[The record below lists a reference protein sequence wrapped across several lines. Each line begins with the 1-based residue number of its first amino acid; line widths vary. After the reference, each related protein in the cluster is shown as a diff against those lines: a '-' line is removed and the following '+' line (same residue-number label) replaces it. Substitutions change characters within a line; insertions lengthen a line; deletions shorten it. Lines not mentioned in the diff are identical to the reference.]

1 MKSQLVTRFIEAVK
15 AFGPKT
21 AVVDWPDGKTE
32 HRTSFDT
39 LMQRACQ
46 VAAYIQDKG
55 VDPQSFV
62 TLELPSGME
71 FLAAEMG
78 VWMARCVAVPVGTTF
93 PDVRKNYIRNHC
105 DAVLN
110 IDTAAMAET
119 IQVSSSKWQVSSSIP
134 DETDNALLVYT
145 SGSTGTPKGILHD
158 HRSLAVNGLRMFD
171 TYSLTPDDRFAGG
184 IPPYFIAAIYYWKLL
199 LGTEVHFVP
208 SDINK
213 DIVRM
218 AQYHRDHGIT
228 IAFVSASVFPLYR
241 CIAPSIRVI
250 ITGSDRV
257 ICREKPD
264 YRVENTYGLSETV
277 GPVVHTQV
285 CEPTENAPIGLPIP
299 GVEFALLDDDLR
311 PVPQGEDG
319 EICLKGYF
327 CKGYFKDEER
337 TQQLYRGGWLHTND
351 LGRLL
356 PDGRIQFVNRKDW
369 MVKVNGQRVEP
380 GEVEAAICAID
391 GISRAV
397 VKGFLNKES
406 GSQYLVGYYT
416 VKSEELKVESEEV
429 RTFLQQK
436 LPSYMVPS
444 FLVPMERFPLNANGK
459 IDRKSLQAP
468 ERTQLTADYV
478 APRNEVEAAL
488 CDIMTRVMNLPRVG
502 INDNFREL
510 GGDSIRIMSMQQLCA
525 DSAVEQLHN
534 ISTAIIYQGA
544 TPRKMAEMLSQSQ
557 PKVKPVMDD
566 YPLNEMQKG
575 YLYSCLENSGQ
586 PVANIPALYR
596 IPEQVDIDN
605 LKEAIEKT
613 VNSHETFNTRLF
625 FTDSGEARQKIVK
638 ETFNLT
644 TEHLSVAEF
653 EEERARLIQP
663 YNVLGERLFRIRLF
677 EVEGTYYLYI
687 DVNHLIFDGTSRQIL
702 YRDIDRAYRHLP
714 IEEEDWTFG
723 QMAAEECDQR
733 KSEVFTEARDWFLR
747 TFDKEK
753 LVSPLPSV
761 EDRATPQSQIFTLD
775 LSYTEV
781 EQFCQREGIT
791 MNVITIAA
799 YMLLLGSY
807 ADTQDVTILT
817 AFNARDDMRT
827 RNTIGYLASNS
838 LVRGQWTPSM
848 PRTAFLLQIRQ
859 NLLDAM
865 GHSIFKFS
873 DVVTEWAVMTDY
885 QFICQGD
892 LTGDMTIDGNAFEE
906 MPFERTFFPFSLEVQ
921 LFYSKKTDNFNVV
934 AMLRNQLHDEGWLQR
949 WTERYTACLRG
960 LMTARTVGEAIP
972 EIPQCDKFFKE

>member
-1 MKSQLVTRFIEAVK
+1 MQSQLVTRFIEAVK
-15 AFGPKT
+15 VFGPKS

-32 HRTSFDT
+32 RSTSFDT
-39 LMQRACQ
+39 LMLRARQ
-46 VAAYIQDKG
+46 VATFIKTEG
-55 VDPQSFV
+55 ITPQSFV
-62 TLELPSGME
+62 TLELPAGME

-78 VWMARCVAVPVGTTF
+78 VWMARCVAVPIGTTF
-93 PDVRKNYIRNHC
+93 PEERKSYIRNHC

-110 IDTAAMAET
+110 IDQALMDRIGSIDLMDET
-119 IQVSSSKWQVSSSIP
+119 GMP

-158 HRSLAVNGLRMFD
+158 HRSLAVNGLRMYD
-171 TYSLTPDDRFAGG
+171 TYHLSPDDRFAGG
-184 IPPYFIAAIYYWKLL
+184 IPPYFIAAIYYWKLI

-208 SDINK
+208 TEINK

-228 IAFVSASVFPLYR
+228 IAFVSATVFPLYR

-257 ICREKPD
+257 ICREKPT

-299 GVEFALLDDDLR
+299 GVEFALLDDELR
-311 PVPQGEDG
+311 PVPQGTDG

-380 GEVEAAICAID
+380 GEVEAAMCAIE

-416 VKSEELKVESEEV
+416 PANQVGEAEV
-429 RTFLQQK
+429 RSVLEQK

-444 FLVPMERFPLNANGK
+444 FFVPMEQFPLNANGK

-468 ERTQLTADYV
+468 ERKTLNSEYV
-478 APRNEVEAAL
+478 APRNEVETAL
-488 CDIMTRVMNLPRVG
+488 CDIMARVMNLPRVG
-502 INDNFREL
+502 IDDNFREL
-510 GGDSIRIMSMQQLCA
+510 GGDSIQMMTLQQMCA
-525 DSAVEQLHN
+525 DSTVELLHN

-544 TPRKMAEMLSQSQ
+544 TPRKMAEMLGQAQ
-557 PKVKPVMDD
+557 PKARPQMDD

-575 YLYSCLENSGQ
+575 YFFACMENPSQ
-586 PVANIPALYR
+586 PVGNIPSLYR
-596 IPEQVDIDN
+596 IPEQVDIER

-613 VNSHETFNTRLF
+613 VNSHETFHTRLF
-625 FTDSGEARQKIVK
+625 MTDSGEPRQKIVK
-638 ETFNLT
+638 NTFNLT
-644 TEHLSVAEF
+644 TEHLSKAEF
-653 EEERARLIQP
+653 EVERERLIQP
-663 YNVLGERLFRIRLF
+663 YSIFDERLFRIRMF
-677 EVEGTYYLYI
+677 EVEGTHYLYI
-687 DVNHLIFDGTSRQIL
+687 DVNHIIFDGTSRQIL
-702 YRDIDRAYRHLP
+702 YRDIDRSYRHLP
-714 IEEEDWTFG
+714 IEEEDWTLG
-723 QMAAEECDQR
+723 QMAAEECDLR
-733 KSEVFTEARDWFLR
+733 KGETFTEARDWFLR

-753 LVSPLPSV
+753 LVRPLPPMQDGARPESK
-761 EDRATPQSQIFTLD
+761 TFSLD
-775 LSYTEV
+775 ISYSEV
-781 EQFCQREGIT
+781 EQFCQREGVTI
-791 MNVITIAA
+791 NVITMAA

-817 AFNARDDMRT
+817 AYNARDDIRT
-827 RNTIGYLASNS
+827 RNTIGYLATNP
-838 LVRGQWTPSM
+838 LVRGQWTPAM
-848 PRTAFLLQIRQ
+848 PRTEFLLQIRQ

-873 DVVTEWAVMTDY
+873 DVFVEWGIMATY

-892 LTGDMTIDGNAFEE
+892 LTGDMNVGGNEFEE

-934 AMLRNQLHDEGWLQR
+934 AMLNNQLHGKDWLQR
-949 WTERYTACLRG
+949 CAERFTACLRG
-960 LMTARTVGEAIP
+960 LMTARTIGEAIP
-972 EIPQCDKFFKE
+972 EIPQCDKFFNQNQL

>member
-1 MKSQLVTRFIEAVK
+1 MQSQIVNRFIEAVK

-32 HRTSFDT
+32 RRTSFDT

-55 VDPQSFV
+55 IAPQSFV
-62 TLELPSGME
+62 TLELPAGME

-93 PDVRKNYIRNHC
+93 PNERKSYIRTHC

-110 IDTAAMAET
+110 IDKNLMGLIGKTGLIGE
-119 IQVSSSKWQVSSSIP
+119 IEIP

-199 LGTEVHFVP
+199 FGTEVHFVP
-208 SDINK
+208 SEINK

-218 AQYHRDHGIT
+218 AQYHRDHSIT
-228 IAFVSASVFPLYR
+228 IAFVSATVFPLYR

-299 GVEFALLDDDLR
+299 GVEFALLDDDHR

-380 GEVEAAICAID
+380 GEVEAAMCAIE

-416 VKSEELKVESEEV
+416 VKSEEIKVNSEEV
-429 RTFLQQK
+429 RETLEQK

-444 FLVPMERFPLNANGK
+444 FFVPMEQFPLNANGK

-468 ERTQLTADYV
+468 ERTALTADYV

-488 CDIMTRVMNLPRVG
+488 CDIMARVMNLPRVG
-502 INDNFREL
+502 IDDNFRQL
-510 GGDSIRIMSMQQLCA
+510 GGDSIRMMSMQQMCA
-525 DSAVEQLHN
+525 DSDIKGLHN

-544 TPRKMAEMLSQSQ
+544 TPRKMVEMLDKTQ

-566 YPLNEMQKG
+566 YPLNEMQRCF
-575 YLYSCLENSGQ
+575 LVACQENSEQ
-586 PVANIPALYR
+586 PVANIPSLYR
-596 IPEQVDIDN
+596 IPEQVDIVN

-613 VNSHETFNTRLF
+613 VNSHETFHTRLF
-625 FTDSGEARQKIVK
+625 MTDSGEPRQKIVK
-638 ETFNLT
+638 DTFNLT

-653 EEERARLIQP
+653 EAERARLIQP
-663 YNVLGERLFRIRLF
+663 YNVLDERLFRIRLF
-677 EVEGTYYLYI
+677 EVEGTHFLYI
-687 DVNHLIFDGTSRQIL
+687 DVNHIIFDGTSRQIL
-702 YRDIDRAYRHLP
+702 YRDIDRAYRHLS
-714 IEEEDWTFG
+714 IEEEDWTLG
-723 QMAAEECDQR
+723 QMAAEECDLR
-733 KSEVFTEARDWFLR
+733 KGKTFTEARDWFLR
-747 TFDKEK
+747 TFDKDK
-753 LVSPLPSV
+753 QVRPLPYV
-761 EDRATPQSQIFTLD
+761 EGNVKAESETFDLD
-775 LSYTEV
+775 LSYSEV
-781 EQFCQREGIT
+781 EQFCQREGVTI
-791 MNVITIAA
+791 NVITLAA

-827 RNTIGYLASNS
+827 RNTIGYLASNP

-848 PRTAFLLQIRQ
+848 ARTTFLQQIRQ
-859 NLLDAM
+859 NLLDGM
-865 GHSIFKFS
+865 GHLIFKFS
-873 DVVTEWAVMTDY
+873 DVMKEWRIMPAY
-885 QFICQGD
+885 QFICQGE
-892 LTGDMTIDGNAFEE
+892 LTGDMTVGGNVFEE
-906 MPFERTFFPFSLEVQ
+906 LPFDRTLCPFSLEVQ

-934 AMLRNQLHDEGWLQR
+934 AMLRNQLHVEGWLQR
-949 WTERYTACLRG
+949 WAERYTACLRG
-960 LMTARTVGEAIP
+960 LMTARTVGEAIS
-972 EIPQCDKFFKE
+972 EIPQDDKF

>member
-1 MKSQLVTRFIEAVK
+1 MVKSQIVNRFIEAVK
-15 AFGPKT
+15 AYGPKS
-21 AVVDWPDGKTE
+21 AVVDWPDGGSE
-32 HRTSFDT
+32 RRTTFDT
-39 LMQRACQ
+39 LMQRARQ
-46 VAAYIQDKG
+46 VAAFIHDKG
-55 VDPQSFV
+55 IAPQSFI
-62 TLELPSGME
+62 TLELPAGME
-71 FLAAEMG
+71 FLAGEMG

-93 PDVRKNYIRNHC
+93 PEERKAFIRQHC
-105 DAVLN
+105 EAVVN
-110 IDTAAMAET
+110 IDEELMGTMGTMGTMGVMGKME
-119 IQVSSSKWQVSSSIP
+119 IP

-208 SDINK
+208 TDINK

-228 IAFVSASVFPLYR
+228 IAFVSASVFPMYR
-241 CIAPSIRVI
+241 CEAPTIRVI

-257 ICREKPD
+257 ICRQRPT

-277 GPVVHTQV
+277 GPIVHTRV
-285 CEPTENAPIGLPIP
+285 DEPTENAPIGLPIP
-299 GVEFALLDDDLR
+299 GVEVALLDDDLR

-337 TQQLYRGGWLHTND
+337 TLQLYRGGWLHTND

-380 GEVEAAICAID
+380 GEVEATICGIE

-397 VKGFLNKES
+397 VKGFLNPSS

-416 VKSEELKVESEEV
+416 VKSEEIKVKSEEV
-429 RTFLQQK
+429 RKVLEQK

-468 ERTQLTADYV
+468 ERSELAAEYA
-478 APRNEVEAAL
+478 APRNEVESAL
-488 CDIMTRVMNLPRVG
+488 CDIMAQVMELPRVG
-502 INDNFREL
+502 IDDDFRQL
-510 GGDSIRIMSMQQLCA
+510 GGDSIQMMTMQQMCA
-525 DSAVEQLHN
+525 DSDIKELHA

-544 TPRKMAEMLSQSQ
+544 TPRRMAEMLSQVQ

-575 YLYSCLENSGQ
+575 YFFSCLENSGQ
-586 PVANIPALYR
+586 PVANIPSLYR
-596 IPEQVDIDN
+596 IPEQVDIER

-613 VNSHETFNTRLF
+613 VGSHETFHTRLF
-625 FTDSGEARQKIVK
+625 MTDNDEPRQKIVK
-638 ETFNLT
+638 DTFNLT
-644 TEHLSVAEF
+644 TEHLSNTEF
-653 EEERARLIQP
+653 EAERERLIQS
-663 YNVLGERLFRIRLF
+663 YKIFGERLFRIRLF
-677 EVEGTYYLYI
+677 EVEGMYYLYI
-687 DVNHLIFDGTSRQIL
+687 DVNHIVFDGTSRQIL

-714 IEEEDWTFG
+714 IEEEDWTLG
-723 QMAAEECDQR
+723 QMAAEESDLR
-733 KSEVFTEARDWFLR
+733 KGEAFTEARDWFLR

-753 LVSPLPSV
+753 LVRPLTSADDGAKPVSKTY
-761 EDRATPQSQIFTLD
+761 DLD
-775 LSYTEV
+775 LSYSEV
-781 EQFCQREGIT
+781 ERFCQREGVT
-791 MNVITIAA
+791 MNVITMAA

-827 RNTIGYLASNS
+827 RNTIGYLASNP
-838 LVRGQWTPSM
+838 LVRGQWTASM
-848 PRTAFLLQIRQ
+848 ARTAFLHQIRQ
-859 NLLDAM
+859 SLFDAM
-865 GHSIFKFS
+865 GHNIFKFS
-873 DVVTEWAVMTDY
+873 DVMNEWDIMPAY

-892 LTGDMTIDGNAFEE
+892 LTGDMTVGGNAFEE
-906 MPFERTFFPFSLEVQ
+906 LPFERTFFPFCLEVQ
-921 LFYSKKTDNFNVV
+921 LFYSKASDNFNVV
-934 AMLRNQLHDEGWLQR
+934 AMLSNQLHDEGWLQR

-960 LMTARTVGEAIP
+960 LMTAKTVGEAIP
-972 EIPQCDKFFKE
+972 EIPQDDKF

>member
-1 MKSQLVTRFIEAVK
+1 MQSQIVNRFIEAVK
-15 AFGPKT
+15 AYGPKT

-32 HRTSFDT
+32 RRTSFDT
-39 LMQRACQ
+39 LMQRARQ
-46 VAAYIQDKG
+46 VAAFLQEENIA
-55 VDPQSFV
+55 PQSFV
-62 TLELPSGME
+62 TLELPAGME

-78 VWMARCVAVPVGTTF
+78 VWMARCVAVPIGTTF
-93 PDVRKNYIRNHC
+93 PDERKCYIRNHC

-110 IDTAAMAET
+110 IDGALMDRIGSTDLTVET
-119 IQVSSSKWQVSSSIP
+119 GMP

-208 SDINK
+208 TEINK
-213 DIVRM
+213 DIMRM

-228 IAFVSASVFPLYR
+228 IAFVSATVFPLYR

-257 ICREKPD
+257 ICREKPA

-277 GPVVHTQV
+277 GPVVHTEV
-285 CEPTENAPIGLPIP
+285 SEPTENAPIGLSIP

-311 PVPQGEDG
+311 PVPQGTDG

-337 TQQLYRGGWLHTND
+337 TRALYRGGWLHTND

-380 GEVEAAICAID
+380 GEVEAAICAIED
-391 GISRAV
+391 ISRAV

-416 VKSEELKVESEEV
+416 VKSEELKVSSEEV
-429 RTFLQQK
+429 REALQKK

-444 FLVPMERFPLNANGK
+444 FFVPMEQFPLNANGK

-468 ERTQLTADYV
+468 ERTELAANYV
-478 APRNEVEAAL
+478 APRNEVETAL
-488 CDIMTRVMNLPRVG
+488 CDIMARVMNLPRLG
-502 INDNFREL
+502 IDDNFREL
-510 GGDSIRIMSMQQLCA
+510 GGDSIQMMTFQQLCA
-525 DSAVEQLHN
+525 DSSVKPLRA

-544 TPRKMAEMLSQSQ
+544 TPRKMAEMLGEAQ
-557 PKVKPVMDD
+557 PKVKPEMED
-566 YPLNEMQKG
+566 YPLKEMQKG
-575 YLYSCLENSGQ
+575 YFYACMEAPGQ
-586 PVANIPALYR
+586 PVANIPSLYC
-596 IPEQVDIDN
+596 IPEQVDIER
-605 LKEAIEKT
+605 LKAAIEKT
-613 VNSHETFNTRLF
+613 VNSHETFHTRLF
-625 FTDSGEARQKIVK
+625 VSDSGEPRQKIVK

-644 TEHLSVAEF
+644 TEHLSIAEF
-653 EEERARLIQP
+653 EAERERLIQP
-663 YNVLGERLFRIRLF
+663 YNVLDERLFRIRLF
-677 EVEGTYYLYI
+677 EVEGTHYLYI
-687 DVNHLIFDGTSRQIL
+687 DVNHLIFDGTSRQIF
-702 YRDIDRAYRHLP
+702 YRDIDRAYQHLP
-714 IEEEDWTFG
+714 IEEEDWTLG
-723 QMAAEECDQR
+723 QMAAEEDDLR
-733 KSEVFTEARDWFLR
+733 KSEALTEARDWFLR

-753 LVSPLPSV
+753 LVRPLPPVQDGARPESK
-761 EDRATPQSQIFTLD
+761 TFSLD
-775 LSYTEV
+775 ISYSEV
-781 EQFCQREGIT
+781 EQFCQREGVTI
-791 MNVITIAA
+791 NVITMAA

-817 AFNARDDMRT
+817 AFNARDDIRT
-827 RNTIGYLASNS
+827 RNTIGYLASNQ
-838 LVRGQWTPSM
+838 LVRGQWTPAM
-848 PRTAFLLQIRQ
+848 PRTEFLLQIRQ

-865 GHSIFKFS
+865 GHNIFKFS
-873 DVVTEWAVMTDY
+873 DVLEEWGIMAAY

-892 LTGDMTIDGNAFEE
+892 LTGDMTVGGNAFEE
-906 MPFERTFFPFSLEVQ
+906 MPFERTYFPFCLEVQ

-934 AMLRNQLHDEGWLQR
+934 AMLSNQIHDEGWLQR

-960 LMTARTVGEAIP
+960 LMTAKTVGEAIP
-972 EIPQCDKFFKE
+972 EVPQSDIF

>member
-1 MKSQLVTRFIEAVK
+1 MQSQIVTRFIEAVK
-15 AFGPKT
+15 AFGTKT

-32 HRTSFDT
+32 RRTSFDT
-39 LMQRACQ
+39 LMQRARQ
-46 VAAYIQDKG
+46 VATYIQDKG
-55 VDPQSFV
+55 IAPQSFV
-62 TLELPSGME
+62 TLELPAGME

-78 VWMARCVAVPVGTTF
+78 VWMVRCVAVPMGTTF
-93 PDVRKNYIRNHC
+93 PDERKSYIRNHC

-110 IDTAAMAET
+110 IDAATMAET
-119 IQVSSSKWQVSSSIP
+119 ILSPLSELPTPLP
-134 DETDNALLVYT
+134 DEMDNALIVYT

-184 IPPYFIAAIYYWKLL
+184 IPPYFIAAIYYWKLI

-208 SDINK
+208 TEINK

-228 IAFVSASVFPLYR
+228 IAFVSATVFPLYR

-257 ICREKPD
+257 ICRENPT

-285 CEPTENAPIGLPIP
+285 CDPTENAPIGLPIP

-311 PVPQGEDG
+311 PVPQGTDG

-337 TQQLYRGGWLHTND
+337 THELYRGGWLHTND

-380 GEVEAAICAID
+380 GEVEAAMCAID
-391 GISRAV
+391 GISSAV

-416 VKSEELKVESEEV
+416 PANQVSVAEV
-429 RTFLQQK
+429 RKVLEQK

-444 FLVPMERFPLNANGK
+444 FFVPMEQFPLNANGK

-468 ERTQLTADYV
+468 ERKTLNSEYV
-478 APRNEVEAAL
+478 APRNEVETAL
-488 CDIMTRVMNLPRVG
+488 CDIMARVMNLPRVG
-502 INDNFREL
+502 IDDNFREL
-510 GGDSIRIMSMQQLCA
+510 GGDSIQMMTFQQMCA
-525 DSAVEQLHN
+525 DSAVKPLHI

-544 TPRKMAEMLSQSQ
+544 TPRKMAEMLGQAQ
-557 PKVKPVMDD
+557 PKVKPMMDD
-566 YPLNEMQKG
+566 YPLKEMQKG
-575 YLYSCLENSGQ
+575 YFYACMEAPGQ
-586 PVANIPALYR
+586 PVGNIPSLYR
-596 IPEQVDIDN
+596 IPEQVDIER

-613 VNSHETFNTRLF
+613 VNSHETFHTRLLVS
-625 FTDSGEARQKIVK
+625 DSGEPRQKTVK

-644 TEHLSVAEF
+644 TEHLSIAEF
-653 EEERARLIQP
+653 EAEKERLIQP
-663 YNVLGERLFRIRLF
+663 YNILGEPLFRIRLL
-677 EVEGTYYLYI
+677 EVEGAHYLFI

-702 YRDIDRAYRHLP
+702 YRDIDRAYQHLP
-714 IEEEDWTFG
+714 IEEEDWTLG
-723 QMAAEECDQR
+723 QMAAEEDDLR
-733 KSEVFTEARDWFLR
+733 KSEALTEARDWFLR

-753 LVSPLPSV
+753 LVKPLPPV
-761 EDRATPQSQIFTLD
+761 EEGTKPESKTFSLD
-775 LSYTEV
+775 LSYSEV
-781 EQFCQREGIT
+781 EQFCQREGVTI
-791 MNVITIAA
+791 NVITMAA

-817 AFNARDDMRT
+817 AFNARDDIRT
-827 RNTIGYLASNS
+827 RNTIGYLASNQ
-838 LVRGQWTPSM
+838 LVRGQWTPAM
-848 PRTAFLLQIRQ
+848 PRTEFLLQIRQ

-865 GHSIFKFS
+865 GHNIFKFS
-873 DVVTEWAVMTDY
+873 DVLKEWGIMAAY

-892 LTGDMTIDGNAFEE
+892 LTGDMTIGGNAFEE
-906 MPFERTFFPFSLEVQ
+906 MPFERTYPFCLEVQ

-934 AMLRNQLHDEGWLQR
+934 AMLSNQLHDEGWLQR

-960 LMTARTVGEAIP
+960 LMTAKTVGEAIP
-972 EIPQCDKFFKE
+972 EIPQSDMF